1 MPAITR
7 ILAPF
12 VVLAGLVRPAAATT
26 LPGGA
31 RGWQQS
37 PLDAVRGI
45 TIGPIENGLYPNR
58 GYGTARARAGLAEAS
73 RLGANWVSIT
83 PYGRIYDL
91 KPTGIS
97 HDFEAS
103 FEENQ
108 EAVLRMVDQA
118 HAAGFRVMLVP
129 HLWVE
134 TGGWRGE
141 LDPGDDA
148 AWDRWARE
156 YRAFV
161 LEWARVAE
169 IGEIDLLAV
178 GIELRTW
185 VTTRHAPSFAAII
198 GDVRREYDGLLTY
211 ACNWDDADDTVILGE
226 LDVIGINA
234 FYPLHWENGA
244 TWEQL
249 AEGGKRAAIQ
259 ARELAERWDK
269 PVLFTEFGY
278 TSRRDCAVRPWE
290 WPEHLTEVV
299 LDERAQ
305 ADAYFALLS
314 PLIDEPWFAGFFVWR
329 VVADFDDVTQE
340 AEWGFSPRGKQ
351 AELILRD
358 AYHARWAA
366 DGPPG
371 PVPSPFTRLA
381 ATRIGVY

>member
-1 MPAITR
+1 MLLPLR
-7 ILAPF
+7 VLAPF
-12 VVLAGLVRPAAATT
+12 AVATSLVAAATAT
-26 LPGGA
+26 PLPAGA
-31 RGWQQS
+31 RGWQTS
-37 PLDAVRGI
+37 PLEAVRGI
-45 TIGPIENGLYPNR
+45 TIGPIENGLFPDR
-58 GYGTARARAGLAEAS
+58 GYGTERSRAGLDEAT
-73 RLGANWVSIT
+73 RLGANWVSLT

-91 KPTGIS
+91 RPTGVS
-97 HDFEAS
+97 HDFETP
-103 FEENQ
+103 FEANR

-118 HAAGFRVMLVP
+118 HAAGLRVLLVP

-134 TGGWRGE
+134 TGAWRGE
-141 LDPGDDA
+141 IDPGDDA

-161 LEWARVAE
+161 MEWARVARD
-169 IGEIDLLAV
+169 GSVDMLAV

-198 GDVRREYDGLLTY
+198 GDVRRVYPGLLTY
-211 ACNWDDADDTVILGE
+211 ACNWDDADDTVILGD

-244 TWEQL
+244 TWQQL
-249 AEGGKRAAIQ
+249 QEGGQRAATQ

-278 TSRRDCAVRPWE
+278 TSRRDCAIRPWE
-290 WPEHLTEVV
+290 WPEHLKQVT

-329 VVADFDDVTQE
+329 MVTDFEDVTQE
-340 AEWGFSPRGKQ
+340 AEWGFAPRGKL
-351 AELILRD
+351 AELVLRD
-358 AYHARWAA
+358 AVHASWAA
-366 DGPPG
+366 DGPRSFAG
-371 PVPSPFTRLA
+371 SPLA
-381 ATRIGVY
+381 RFAAERIGIY